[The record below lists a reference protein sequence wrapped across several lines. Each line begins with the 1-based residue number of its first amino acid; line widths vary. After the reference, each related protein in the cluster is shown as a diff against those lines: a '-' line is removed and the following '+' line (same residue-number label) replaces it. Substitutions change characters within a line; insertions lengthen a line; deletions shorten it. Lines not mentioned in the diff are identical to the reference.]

1 MNSKNKLITALA
13 LISALVAFS
22 ASPAFAATGAKKT
35 SDSARIL
42 KVAVVGA
49 QAIKDGNFT
58 KFCQMLTPKARSS
71 WASFGGPGG
80 GGTCSKGSGSVLTTG
95 QFESPWSTNVLSYFK
110 DGKAVVTFGKFKYL
124 GAGHDGK
131 IQFNLP
137 LQQGNPWKQTWG
149 FRALRGEAACY
160 NPKGR
165 CWRISLVANE
175 PIPVD

>member
-58 KFCQMLTPKARSS
+58 KFCQMLTPKGRSS
-71 WASFGGPGG
+71 WASFGGPGS
-80 GGTCSKGSGSVLTTG
+80 GGTCRKGSGTVLTTG
-95 QFESPWSTNVLSYFK
+95 QFESPWATNLLAYFNG
-110 DGKAVVTFGKFKYL
+110 GKATVTFGKFTYI
-124 GAGHDGK
+124 GSGHDAK

-137 LQQGNPWKQTWG
+137 VKGNPWKQTWG
-149 FRALRGEAACY
+149 FRALRGKAACY
-160 NPKGR
+160 TAKGR
-165 CWRISLVANE
+165 CWRISLVASE
-175 PIPVD
+175 PIPVV